1 MSQVRKQSI
10 ISTIFVYAG
19 FFIGF
24 LNTYLFT
31 RQGSV
36 FTPAEYGLTN
46 IFIAVGN
53 LMFAFANLG
62 MVSVVYKFYPY
73 YNDNL
78 PKKKND
84 LLTWSLLISVIGFCL
99 VILVGI
105 VFKDFVIRKFSGNS
119 PEFIQYYYW
128 VFPFGFSILLFSM
141 FEVFAWNIRK
151 SIFTTFLREL
161 LFRLLTLILI
171 FFLSFRI
178 IHSFDTFI
186 KLYAFTYGFV
196 AIVLLFYLAWKKE
209 FYVTFSISRVSKK
222 FYKKMVS
229 MASLIYLGSTIY
241 TIATFIDG
249 IIIMSLWGMAATGI
263 FYLGFNMSGLVQAP
277 QRGAVAA
284 SIPVLSKA
292 WKDKDYDKIN
302 LIYERSGI
310 NLLIASLGI
319 FLLVWLNYE
328 DAVITFKL
336 KPGYLESK
344 WIFFFLGLAKVVDM
358 GTGVNSQ
365 IIGTSTFW
373 RFEFISGMILLS
385 LAVPLNYFLVK
396 HFGIVGAGYSML
408 VSLSVYNTIRIIFL
422 KRKFKMHPFSM
433 KTPYAIL
440 CAIAAYIICYYSFN
454 QYHGFPGLIVRSSV
468 FIALYG
474 GAIIYFDLTP
484 DIIPVWDNIKTKTYN
499 TIKRGKNMGGP
510 KR

>member
-10 ISTIFVYAG
+10 ISTFFVYGG

-24 LNTYLFT
+24 ISTYLFT

-36 FTPAEYGLTN
+36 FTPTEYGLTT

-53 LMFAFANLG
+53 LMFAFASLG

-84 LLTWSLLISVIGFCL
+84 LLTWTLVVSIVGFCC
-99 VILVGI
+99 VILAGI
-105 VFKDFVIRKFSGNS
+105 VFKNLVIRKFGGNS
-119 PEFIQYYYW
+119 PEFITYYFW
-128 VFPFGFSILLFSM
+128 VFPFGFSLLIFSI

-151 SIFTTFLREL
+151 SVFTTFLREL
-161 LFRLLTLILI
+161 FFRFLTLLLI
-171 FFLSFRI
+171 FLLSFKLI
-178 IHSFDTFI
+178 PSFDVFI
-186 KLYAFTYGFV
+186 KLYAFSYGVV
-196 AIVLLFYLAWKKE
+196 ALVLLVYLVWKKE
-209 FYVTFSISRVSKK
+209 FQITFTVSRVSKK

-229 MASLIYLGSTIY
+229 MASLIYVGSTIY
-241 TIATFIDG
+241 TIAAFIDF
-249 IIIMSLWGMAATGI
+249 IIIMSLRGTDAVGI
-263 FYLGFNMSGLVQAP
+263 FSLGFVVSGLVQAP

-292 WKDKDYDKIN
+292 WKDKDYEKIN
-302 LIYERSGI
+302 LIYQRSGI

-319 FLLVWLNYE
+319 FLLVWLNYV
-328 DAVITFKL
+328 DAVHTFKL
-336 KPGYLESK
+336 KPAYLQSQ
-344 WIFFFLGLAKVVDM
+344 WIFFFLGLARVVDL

-385 LAVPLNYFLVK
+385 LAVPLNYYLVK
-396 HFGIVGAGYSML
+396 HYGIIGAGYSTL
-408 VSLSVYNTIRIIFL
+408 ISLSVYNTIRIAFL
-422 KRKFKMHPFSM
+422 KRKFNMHPFSM
-433 KTPYAIL
+433 KTLYAIIFAVL
-440 CAIAAYIICYYSFN
+440 SYSICYYAFDSL
-454 QYHGFPGLIVRSSV
+454 HGLFAMVIRTII
-468 FIALYG
+468 FIGLYG

-484 DIIPVWDNIKTKTYN
+484 DVLPVLGNMKN
-499 TIKRGKNMGGP
+499 RVLGK
-510 KR
+510 KK

>member
-19 FFIGF
+19 FVIGF
-24 LNTYLFT
+24 VSTYLFT

-36 FTPAEYGLTN
+36 FTPAQYGLTS

-84 LLTWSLLISVIGFCL
+84 LLTWTLLVSIIGFCC
-99 VILVGI
+99 VILAGM
-105 VFKDFVIRKFSGNS
+105 VFKDFVVRKFGGNS
-119 PEFIQYYYW
+119 PDFIKYYFW
-128 VFPFGFSILLFSM
+128 VFPFGFSLLLFSM

-161 LFRLLTLILI
+161 LFRLITLLLI
-171 FFLSFRI
+171 FLLSFKLI
-178 IHSFDTFI
+178 SSFDTFI
-186 KLYAFTYGFV
+186 KLYAFSYGVV
-196 AIVLLFYLAWKKE
+196 ALVLLVYLTWKKE
-209 FYVTFSISRVSKK
+209 FYITFTISRVTRK

-229 MASLIYLGSTIY
+229 MASLIYVGSTIY
-241 TIATFIDG
+241 TIATFIDT
-249 IIIMSLWGMAATGI
+249 IIIMSVLGTGPVGI
-263 FYLGFNMSGLVQAP
+263 FSLGFVVSGLVQAP
-277 QRGAVAA
+277 QRGAIAA

-292 WKDKDYDKIN
+292 WKDKDYAKIN
-302 LIYERSGI
+302 LIYQRSGI

-319 FLLVWLNYE
+319 FLIVWLNYT
-328 DAVITFKL
+328 DAVYTFKL
-336 KPGYLESK
+336 KPDYLQSE
-344 WIFFFLGLAKVVDM
+344 WIFFFLGLARVVDM

-373 RFEFISGMILLS
+373 RFEFVSGMILLT

-396 HFGIVGAGYSML
+396 HFGIIGAGYSTL
-408 VSLSVYNTIRIIFL
+408 LSYSVYNIIRIGFL
-422 KRKFKMHPFSM
+422 KRKFNMHPFSI
-433 KTPYAIL
+433 KTIYAIL
-440 CAIAAYIICYYSFN
+440 LAFVSYTACYFAFLSL
-454 QYHGFPGLIVRSSV
+454 HGFFAIVLRTAV

-474 GAIIYFDLTP
+474 GSIVYFDLSP
-484 DIIPVWDNIKTKTYN
+484 DVIPVWDNIKKKTYRRKKV
-499 TIKRGKNMGGP
+499 I
-510 KR
+510 

>member
-1 MSQVRKQSI
+1 
-10 ISTIFVYAG
+10 VYAG
-19 FFIGF
+19 FVIGF
-24 LNTYLFT
+24 VNTYLFT

-46 IFIAVGN
+46 VFIAVGN

-84 LLTWSLLISVIGFCL
+84 LLTWSLLVSIIGFCF

-171 FFLSFRI
+171 FFLSFKL
-178 IHSFDTFI
+178 IHTFDTFI
-186 KLYAFTYGFV
+186 KIYAFTYGGV
-196 AIVLLFYLAWKKE
+196 ALVLLFYLAWKKE
-209 FYVTFSISRVSKK
+209 FYITFSISRVTKK
-222 FYKKMVS
+222 FYRKMLS
-229 MASLIYLGSTIY
+229 MASLIYVGSTIY
-241 TIATFIDG
+241 TIATFIDS

-263 FYLGFNMSGLVQAP
+263 FYLGFVVSGLIQAP

-302 LIYERSGI
+302 LIYQRSGI

-319 FLLVWLNYE
+319 FLLVWLNYT
-328 DAVITFKL
+328 DAVTTFKL
-336 KPGYLESK
+336 KPAYLESK

-373 RFEFISGMILLS
+373 RFEFVSGMVLLS
-385 LAVPLNYFLVK
+385 LAVPLNYVLVK
-396 HFGIVGAGYSML
+396 HFGIIGAGYSTL
-408 VSLSVYNTIRIIFL
+408 ISYSVYNVIRIIFL
-422 KRKFKMHPFSM
+422 KRKFNMHPFSM
-433 KTPYAIL
+433 KTVYAIIL
-440 CAIAAYIICYYSFN
+440 AFLAYFICYYTFDSF
-454 QYHGFPGLIVRSSV
+454 HGFFGILLKTSV
-468 FIALYG
+468 FTALYG
-474 GAIIYFDLTP
+474 GAIVYFDLSP
-484 DIIPVWDNIKTKTYN
+484 DVLPIWDNIKSKTYRR
-499 TIKRGKNMGGP
+499 KKG
-510 KR
+510 